1 MRKKYNALRSNTY
14 VMQIFTLMSGTLV
27 AQLVMLAFVPILT
40 RLYSPAEF
48 GVYSLFFSVSNV
60 LGMVSSLKYD
70 QAIMLPRSDRNA
82 LALVLLS
89 IFITLGMVVLVGL
102 SIFLFDD
109 LIISYFN
116 NLGHVIWLIPVGVF
130 LTGFLQIF
138 NAYSSRYQF
147 YKQLSVVRVVNA
159 FSVISVQI
167 GSKYFIQ
174 YQSSIIEKLKLD
186 TFIQEKLKLY
196 PFIQERLKFDA
207 FIQEG
212 LQEGLKFDGLIIGK
226 LLADLI
232 SLLSL
237 IRHHFKRQTL
247 QFFSVSRRRLIVNA
261 KRYSHFP
268 KYQSITVF
276 LNAISQNIPILL
288 LSSLYSVEIAGL
300 YALTVRVL
308 QAPIGLIGAS
318 TREVYYQKASKLHAN
333 DENFYNLYIKTTLG
347 LLKIFI
353 FPLLIVLFFGEYL
366 FGFVFGS
373 RWNESGVFAQ
383 ILIFWFACGFI
394 NYPSIVSYSIL
405 NLQKIQMRLEVISLI
420 LRFLAIYIGYY
431 LFKSYYISIGLFM
444 IVSVLTNG
452 FSIFFI
458 KHKLKKITT

>member
-48 GVYSLFFSVSNV
+48 GIYSLFFSVSNV

-89 IFITLGMVVLVGL
+89 IFITLAMVVLVGL
-102 SIFLFDD
+102 SVFLFDD
-109 LIISYFN
+109 LIIRYFN
-116 NLGHVIWLIPVGVF
+116 NLDHVIWLIPVGVF

-138 NAYSSRYQF
+138 NSYSSRHQF

-167 GSKYFIQ
+167 GSKYFIK
-174 YQSSIIEKLKLD
+174 YQSSIIDKLKID
-186 TFIQEKLKLY
+186 TLIQEKLKLY
-196 PFIQERLKFDA
+196 TFIQDRLKFDA
-207 FIQEG
+207 LIQEG
-212 LQEGLKFDGLIIGK
+212 LTFDSLIIGK
-226 LLADLI
+226 LLADII

-237 IRHHFKRQTL
+237 IRHHFKSQTL
-247 QFFSVSRRRLIVNA
+247 QFFSVSRRRLMVNA

-276 LNAISQNIPILL
+276 LNAISQNIPVLL

-353 FPLLIVLFFGEYL
+353 LPFLIVLFFGEYL
-366 FGFVFGS
+366 FGFLLGS

-383 ILIFWFACGFI
+383 ILILWLACGFI
-394 NYPSIVSYSIL
+394 NPPSVISYSIL
-405 NLQKIQMRLEVISLI
+405 NLQNIQMKLEIVSLI
-420 LRFLAIYIGYY
+420 LRFLAIYIGYIY
-431 LFKSYYISIGLFM
+431 FNSYYASIILFM
-444 IVSVLTNG
+444 LVSVVANL

-458 KHKLKKITT
+458 KIRLKKLYLFKE